1 MAAEQQQTSQG
12 TEQLIRAI
20 GPWGLSAT
28 AVNGAIGAGIFV
40 LPGLVAAILGPAAI
54 LAYLICGTALALVL
68 TCFVEIG
75 SFVQRSGGSVA
86 YIEEAFGPLAGF
98 LGWLVYS
105 GGIILSSAALG
116 TVLVASAAVALWPA
130 LAHGLPRVVTLLLL
144 FGALAMVNIR
154 GVRQGLRLAVTLTVA
169 KLTPLLF
176 VIVGGALAMHWQ
188 HLRWSGWPSMGNF
201 GRAALLLFF
210 AFQGSE
216 DALTPSGEIRDPAR
230 TVPRAIF
237 GATTALI
244 LIYASLQ
251 VVSQGV
257 LGAALAHQS
266 LEPLA
271 AVAQRVAGP
280 GGGTLLR
287 AGLAISILGLLSG
300 RLLNAPRAFFLIA
313 QNGMLPAAL
322 ARVHPRF
329 RTPDRAIV
337 TVAALMFLAAVT
349 GEFRRL
355 AVLSSVSFLSL
366 YLGVCLA
373 ALRLRYTRPR
383 QPGAFRAP
391 GGPLVGVLGVAIVV
405 WLLAHSTIAEMVE
418 TATVL
423 ALGAA
428 YYATRL
434 RWRPPL
440 SAAGAMLPKPPRQ
453 P

>member
-1 MAAEQQQTSQG
+1 MADEAREGSTG
-12 TEQLIRAI
+12 GEQLVRAI

-54 LAYLICGTALALVL
+54 VAYLICGVALALVL

-86 YIEEAFGPLAGF
+86 YIEEAFGPMAGF

-105 GGIILSSAALG
+105 CGIILSSAALG
-116 TVLVASAAVALWPA
+116 TVLVAATAASVLPA
-130 LAHGLPRVVTLLLL
+130 LAHGVPRALALLLI
-144 FGALAMVNIR
+144 FGGLAAVNIR
-154 GVRQGLRLAVTLTVA
+154 GVRQGVRLAVTLTVA
-169 KLTPLLF
+169 KLAPLVF
-176 VIVGGALAMHWQ
+176 VIVAGAFAMHWQ
-188 HLRWSGWPSMGNF
+188 QLRWSEWPPMKNF

-244 LIYASLQ
+244 LIYAGLQ

-257 LGAALAHQS
+257 LGSRLAHQS
-266 LEPLA
+266 VEPLA
-271 AVAQRVAGP
+271 TVAQQIAGT
-280 GGGTLLR
+280 GGRTLLR

-300 RLLNAPRAFFLIA
+300 RLLNAPRAFFRIA
-313 QNGMLPAAL
+313 QDGMLPAAL

-329 RTPDRAIV
+329 RTPWLAIF
-337 TVAALMFLAAVT
+337 TVAALMFLAALT
-349 GEFRRL
+349 GRFQQL

-373 ALRLRYTRPR
+373 ALRLRSTRP
-383 QPGAFRAP
+383 QLPGAFRAP
-391 GGPLVGVLGVAIVV
+391 GGPVAGLLGVAIVL
-405 WLLAHSTIAEMVE
+405 WLLAQSSVAE
-418 TATVL
+418 L
-423 ALGAA
+423 ALLTAMLAIAA
-428 YYATRL
+428 LYYAAQQ
-434 RWRPPL
+434 RWR
-440 SAAGAMLPKPPRQ
+440 
-453 P
+453 

>member
-1 MAAEQQQTSQG
+1 MYSHCSMAAESLDRPPAAG
-12 TEQLIRAI
+12 QLVRAI

-54 LAYLICGTALALVL
+54 VAYLICGAALALVL

-86 YIEEAFGPLAGF
+86 YIEEAFGPMAGF

-116 TVLVASAAVALWPA
+116 TVLVASAAVSLWPA
-130 LAHGLPRVVTLLLL
+130 LAQGLPRAVALLLL
-144 FGALAMVNIR
+144 FGALALVNIR

-169 KLTPLLF
+169 KLAPLLF

-188 HLRWSGWPSMGNF
+188 HLHWNGWPPMSNF

-257 LGAALAHQS
+257 LGAALAHQP

-271 AVAQRVAGP
+271 AVARRVAGP

-300 RLLNAPRAFFLIA
+300 RLLNAPRAFFRIA
-313 QNGMLPAAL
+313 QDGMLPAAL

-329 RTPDRAIV
+329 RTPDRAIL

-355 AVLSSVSFLSL
+355 AVLSSVSFLTL

-391 GGPLVGVLGVAIVV
+391 GGPLVGVLGVVIVV
-405 WLLAHSTIAEMVE
+405 WLLAHSTLAE
-418 TATVL
+418 L
-423 ALGAA
+423 AAMTGMLAVAAA
-428 YYATRL
+428 YYAGRM
-434 RWRPPL
+434 RWRR
-440 SAAGAMLPKPPRQ
+440 S
-453 P
+453 